1 MASEGCDSRY
11 SLPPGG
17 GEAQRSEQHRGPSA
31 RNGILYHLE
40 QCTSAMLD
48 KLLVALLSIIL
59 LAGWGSAVVSVHPGE
74 SIQAAVDAAQPG
86 DTIEVY
92 GGVYSHSI
100 EVNKPLHLRGIDS
113 GDGLPRVE
121 TDDGPAITLKANGIT
136 LEGFRVRSTSSWEGD
151 AGLLVSSSHNIIKN
165 NFFDGNGG
173 SGILLEETINNT
185 LIGNSAQDNRDAGMA
200 LLKSNNTI
208 LEKNTIIRNECG
220 ISLQDSG
227 SNLIEGN
234 TVQSND
240 EDGIYLLRSGKNSL
254 LGNLVAQNSAGIAFE
269 NCEENLVAK
278 NDVIGNQKGI
288 SLTSWNATADLTSQ
302 GKGVYI
308 KHNRLPEEK
317 RQHNNTIYSNNLSNA
332 ENAYD
337 DGSNHWD
344 NGKLGNNYSDF
355 NDIDEGCLGKSIC
368 SSAYAIQ
375 GGQSIDR
382 FPIAA
387 PPKPTGIGAEGPD
400 GLRLA
405 LNRSSYH
412 PGGMMGISYVIPAS
426 IEAWIG
432 LEAVQGSDQYLGKNL
447 SGQLVWAAPDNEGSY
462 HLRMHDKDGNVLLTL
477 AFSVSLPRL
486 LAWPSTVG
494 TCENIQ
500 VSFSGSSGQ
509 REDWI
514 GMFHSGSAD
523 VLSKEFL
530 KGMQSGNVTFYAP
543 ETGAYEFRMFEAGSA
558 DPACSSQTVT
568 VEPKAGLKVIAEPS
582 RVSPGGTVTVT
593 YWGAPAS
600 GSGVIGMY
608 PITTPDKFWI
618 TMQSVRGGCG
628 RITFRAPG
636 QPGNYDFRLFED
648 NVYRKILGQSNGVT
662 VG

>member
-1 MASEGCDSRY
+1 MLEK
-11 SLPPGG
+11 LP
-17 GEAQRSEQHRGPSA
+17 
-31 RNGILYHLE
+31 
-40 QCTSAMLD
+40 
-48 KLLVALLSIIL
+48 VALLSFIL
-59 LAGWGSAVVSVHPGE
+59 LAGWGSAVVVVHPGE
-74 SIQAAVDAAQPG
+74 SLQAAVDAAQRG

-92 GGVYSHSI
+92 GGVYSHSLV
-100 EVNKPLHLRGIDS
+100 VNKPLHLRGMDA
-113 GDGLPRVE
+113 GDGLPWVE

-151 AGLLVSSSHNIIKN
+151 AGLLVSSSYNIIKS

-173 SGILLEETINNT
+173 SGILLQETVNNT
-185 LIGNSAQDNRDAGMA
+185 LIGNSAQDNRDAGIA
-200 LLKSNNTI
+200 ILKSNDNI
-208 LEKNTIIRNECG
+208 LEKNIVIRNKYG
-220 ISLQDSG
+220 IRLQDSG
-227 SNLIEGN
+227 GNLIEGN

-240 EDGIYLLRSGKNSL
+240 EDGIYLLRSNENSL
-254 LGNLVAQNSAGIAFE
+254 LGNMVAQNSAGITFE
-269 NCEENLVAK
+269 NCQENQVAK
-278 NDVIGNQKGI
+278 NDVIGNRNGI
-288 SLTSWNATADLTSQ
+288 SLTSWNATADLKSQ

-308 KHNRLPEEK
+308 KHNRLSTEN
-317 RQHNNTIYSNNLSNA
+317 RQHNNTIYGNNLSNA

-344 NGKLGNNYSDF
+344 NGRLGNNYSDF

-368 SSAYAIQ
+368 GSAYAIP
-375 GGQSIDR
+375 GGSSIDR

-387 PPKPTGIGAEGPD
+387 PPKPTGVRAEGPE
-400 GLRLA
+400 GLRLV

-412 PGGMMGISYVIPAS
+412 PGGKMGISYAIPANV
-426 IEAWIG
+426 EAWIG
-432 LEAVQGSDQYLGKNL
+432 LEAVQGSDQYLGKNQ
-447 SGQLVWAAPDNEGSY
+447 SGQLVWAAPNQEGSY
-462 HLRMHDKDGNVLLTL
+462 HMRTHDKDGKVLLTI
-477 AFSVSLPRL
+477 AFNVSLPRL
-486 LAWPSTVG
+486 QAGPSTVG

-514 GMFHSGSAD
+514 GMFRPGSTD

-530 KGMQSGNVTFYAP
+530 KGEQSGNATFYAP
-543 ETGAYEFRMFEAGSA
+543 ETGAYEFRMFEEGSA

-568 VEPKAGLKVIAEPS
+568 VEPKAGIKVIAEPS
-582 RVSPGGTVTVT
+582 RVPPGGTVTVT

-600 GSGVIGMY
+600 GTGVIGMY
-608 PITTPDKFWI
+608 AITRPDKFWI

>member
-1 MASEGCDSRY
+1 MLEK
-11 SLPPGG
+11 LP
-17 GEAQRSEQHRGPSA
+17 
-31 RNGILYHLE
+31 
-40 QCTSAMLD
+40 
-48 KLLVALLSIIL
+48 VALLSFIL
-59 LAGWGSAVVSVHPGE
+59 LAGWGSAVVAVHPGE
-74 SIQAAVDAAQPG
+74 SLQAAVDAAQQG
-86 DTIEVY
+86 DTVEVY
-92 GGVYSHSI
+92 GGVYSHALEI
-100 EVNKPLHLRGIDS
+100 NKPLHLRGIDP
-113 GDGLPRVE
+113 GDGLPLVE

-136 LEGFRVRSTSSWEGD
+136 LEGFRLRSTSAWEGD
-151 AGLLVSSSHNIIKN
+151 AGLLVSSSYNTIRN
-165 NFFDGNGG
+165 NLFDGNGG
-173 SGILLEETINNT
+173 AGILLQETINNT
-185 LIGNSAQDNRDAGMA
+185 LIGNSAKDNEDAGIA
-200 LLKSNNTI
+200 LLKSNNNI
-208 LEKNTIIRNECG
+208 LERNIIIQNEFG
-220 ISLQDSG
+220 IRLQDSRG
-227 SNLIEGN
+227 NQIEGN

-240 EDGIYLLRSGKNSL
+240 EDGIYMLRSNENSL
-254 LGNLVAQNSAGIAFE
+254 QGNLVAQNSAGITFE
-269 NCEENLVAK
+269 NCQENLVAK
-278 NDVIGNQKGI
+278 NDVIGNRKGI
-288 SLTSWNATADLTSQ
+288 SLTSWNATADLKSQ

-308 KHNRLPEEK
+308 KHNRLPIEM
-317 RQHNNTIYSNNLSNA
+317 RQQNNTIYGNNLSNV

-344 NGKLGNNYSDF
+344 NGRLGNNYSDF

-368 SSAYAIQ
+368 SSAYEIQ
-375 GGQSIDR
+375 GGSSIDR

-387 PPKPTGIGAEGPD
+387 PPKPSGLWAVGPE

-412 PGGMMGISYVIPAS
+412 PGGKMGISYVIPAS

-432 LEAVQGSDQYLGKNL
+432 LEAVSGSDHYLGKNQ
-447 SGQLVWAAPDNEGSY
+447 SGQLMWAAPNEEGSY
-462 HLRMHDKDGNVLLTL
+462 RLRMHDKDGDVLISIG
-477 AFSVSLPRL
+477 FNVSLPRL

-494 TCENIQ
+494 TCENLQ

-514 GMFHSGSAD
+514 GMFRPGSAD
-523 VLSKEFL
+523 VLSKEYL
-530 KGMQSGNVTFYAP
+530 KGELSGNATFYAP
-543 ETGAYEFRMFEAGSA
+543 EPGAYEFRMFEAGSA

-568 VEPKAGLKVIAEPS
+568 VEPKSGIKVIAEPS
-582 RVSPGGTVTVT
+582 LVPPRGTVTVT

-600 GSGVIGMY
+600 GTGVIGMY
-608 PITTPDKFWI
+608 AITRPDKFWI